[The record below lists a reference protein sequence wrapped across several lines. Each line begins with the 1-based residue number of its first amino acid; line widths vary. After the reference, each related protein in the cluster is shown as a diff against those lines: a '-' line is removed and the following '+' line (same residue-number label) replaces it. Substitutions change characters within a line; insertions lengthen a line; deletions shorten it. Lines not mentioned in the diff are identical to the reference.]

1 MIQIL
6 KFKTSRDAYS
16 IKDIAEESISVGEL
30 IDLLRGYDSDM
41 KVVFSNDNGY
51 TYGVIGENS
60 IAEEWVETREEE
72 DRREKMEEL
81 DTELCNLQDVY
92 ENPDYEPEEKMSEEE
107 YRKQRALLFKEFGV
121 TEESC
126 KMLLTK

>member
-1 MIQIL
+1 MIQIVKL
-6 KFKTSRDAYS
+6 ETNRDAYS
-16 IKDIAEESISVGEL
+16 IKDTAEASISVGEL

-72 DRREKMEEL
+72 DRKEKMEEL
-81 DTELCNLQDVY
+81 DMELCNLQTIYD
-92 ENPDYEPEEKMSEEE
+92 NPEYGPEEKMSDEE
-107 YRKQRALLFKEFGV
+107 YRKRRALLFKEFGV
-121 TEESC
+121 TEEEF
-126 KMLLTK
+126 KNFNR

>member
-1 MIQIL
+1 MIQIVKL
-6 KFKTSRDAYS
+6 NTSRDGYS
-16 IKDIAEESISVGEL
+16 IKDTAEASISVGEL

-81 DTELCNLQDVY
+81 DMELCNLQTIY
-92 ENPDYEPEEKMSEEE
+92 ENPDYEPEEKMSDEE

-121 TEESC
+121 TEEEF
-126 KMLLTK
+126 KNFNL